1 VTSGLRFFIAFEAVG
16 QGFLQALFDRLFE
29 FGRSRPRCC
38 SLLST
43 FWLAKREPRCISAA
57 VASPLSPVQHSE
69 FPFTGAQTAYPLL
82 QLRLDSIGLA
92 FSHDRTVHRLMTHP
106 LLQLRLDSIGLAF
119 SHDRT
124 VHRLMTPVRIYTSRT
139 SRPAADPR
147 AIWSEWKYDRI
158 GEVDDDSGGHASLA
172 MTLDAFEVRP
182 PSRDDSSSGPPGS
195 ALRLIPTGQTPAS
208 AIRVP
213 IYLKLHRSNWSVRAS
228 RKARI
233 WGSPDDL
240 GQNAS
245 VRWKGSNGGVRR

>member
-1 VTSGLRFFIAFEAVG
+1 MTSGLRFFIAFEAVG

-69 FPFTGAQTAYPLL
+69 FPFTGAQTAY
-82 QLRLDSIGLA
+82 
-92 FSHDRTVHRLMTHP
+92 P

-233 WGSPDDL
+233 WGNLDDL
-240 GQNAS
+240 DHDAF
-245 VRWKGSNGGVRR
+245 VR

>member
-1 VTSGLRFFIAFEAVG
+1 MTSGLRFFIAFEAVG

-69 FPFTGAQTAYPLL
+69 FPFTGAQTAY
-82 QLRLDSIGLA
+82 
-92 FSHDRTVHRLMTHP
+92 P

-213 IYLKLHRSNWSVRAS
+213 IYLKLHRSNWSVQAS

-240 GQNAS
+240 GQNAFK
-245 VRWKGSNGGVRR
+245 RWKA

>member
-1 VTSGLRFFIAFEAVG
+1 MTSGLRFFIAFEAVG

-57 VASPLSPVQHSE
+57 IASPLSPVQHSE
-69 FPFTGAQTAYPLL
+69 FPFTGAQTAY
-82 QLRLDSIGLA
+82 
-92 FSHDRTVHRLMTHP
+92 P

-195 ALRLIPTGQTPAS
+195 ALGLIPTGQTPAS

-245 VRWKGSNGGVRR
+245 VRWKASNGGVRR

>member
-1 VTSGLRFFIAFEAVG
+1 MTSGLRFFIAFEAVG

-69 FPFTGAQTAYPLL
+69 FPFTGAQTAY
-82 QLRLDSIGLA
+82 
-92 FSHDRTVHRLMTHP
+92 P

>member
-1 VTSGLRFFIAFEAVG
+1 
-16 QGFLQALFDRLFE
+16 LFDRLFE

-69 FPFTGAQTAYPLL
+69 FPFTGAQTAY
-82 QLRLDSIGLA
+82 
-92 FSHDRTVHRLMTHP
+92 P

-233 WGSPDDL
+233 WGNPDDL

-245 VRWKGSNGGVRR
+245 VRWKASNGGVRR

>member
-1 VTSGLRFFIAFEAVG
+1 MTSGLRFFIAFEAVG

-57 VASPLSPVQHSE
+57 IASPLSPVQHSE
-69 FPFTGAQTAYPLL
+69 FPFTGAQTAY
-82 QLRLDSIGLA
+82 
-92 FSHDRTVHRLMTHP
+92 P

-233 WGSPDDL
+233 WGNPDDL

-245 VRWKGSNGGVRR
+245 VRWKASNGGVRR